1 MKKRNVIAILLI
13 AAVCVFALFGCN
25 RFRGSAPVLGDIFVD
40 TASASELTGY
50 ETALILP
57 EGWEVLSSATGDHK
71 DSDIG
76 YIRSLDAFVVVKVL
90 SYDDKGNAK
99 EYGSL
104 SMAKATGGAVAESD
118 LLIPAGA
125 GVQAIRVVGN
135 LVAVRTDS
143 DGGSG
148 RIGQVGVLDG
158 SGNVVVD
165 PKYTAGVGSTDIDDA
180 IRILDGELVAINP
193 IYDRN
198 TESKAYTPIY
208 RVSTGELAC
217 RVYNPSRSLSGVL
230 GFDGKYVS
238 VETSSG
244 SGTKKKVESMIYTVP
259 ERAAENPDTK
269 AQPNGTF
276 ARFDDGL
283 KNFYTET
290 TYLGGGRFYV
300 HEEYSVT
307 SSDDYTYKYD
317 NTYYKASRWFYYP
330 DSDRLEAYSSSFVM
344 LNMVNTYYD
353 YATARYEVVPTSYLK
368 EGYTYS
374 SFGLYIPES
383 KEAEY
388 DQFIVDGDM
397 NVVLSLTGNF
407 GIDIRDVSDRDEVSY
422 YDLML
427 QFTDGYGY
435 APLSPSRLKVYD
447 RDGNTVFENKDYDFV
462 SVNIHDGVVIAGIEN
477 KDGDTVYGAFDL
489 KGNKIVDFKYRS
501 IEPFRGYYTYAVND
515 ETGKAVLLARDGT
528 EVGEM
533 TDGSK
538 PFSDIATTSNKKP
551 IYKRGCYV
559 YKTSEKVGNETVTY
573 FGVKNF
579 NADASKNTVLPATLT
594 SCTIYSPNVDNN
606 LVFVFGKLAKGGVQ
620 YVYKLV

>member
-1 MKKRNVIAILLI
+1 MRKRNLI
-13 AAVCVFALFGCN
+13 SAVLVVLMCVAVLAGCN
-25 RFRGSAPVLGDIFVD
+25 RFRGKAPTLGDIFVD
-40 TASASELTGY
+40 RASASEITGY
-50 ETALILP
+50 DTELILP

-104 SMAKATGGAVAESD
+104 SVARATGGAVAESD
-118 LLIPAGA
+118 LLIPASA
-125 GVQAIRVVGN
+125 GVQAIHVEGG
-135 LVAVRTDS
+135 LIAVRTNS
-143 DGGSG
+143 DGGGG
-148 RIGQVGVLDG
+148 RIGQAGVLDG
-158 SGNVVVD
+158 NGKVVID
-165 PKYTAGVGSTDIDDA
+165 PHYTEGVGSANINDA
-180 IRILDGELVAINP
+180 IRILDDELVAVNP
-193 IYDRN
+193 VYDKN
-198 TESKAYTPIY
+198 TTDKNYTPIY

-217 RVYNPSRSLSGVL
+217 RVYNPSRSLTGVL

-238 VETSSG
+238 VETSDG
-244 SGTKKKVESMIYTVP
+244 SGTKKKVESMIYQVP
-259 ERAAENPDTK
+259 ERASETPDTK
-269 AQPNGTF
+269 ARPNGAFT
-276 ARFDDGL
+276 RFDDGL
-283 KNFYTET
+283 KNFYTEA
-290 TYLGGGRFYV
+290 TYLGGGKFYV
-300 HEEYSVT
+300 HEEYAVS

-330 DSDRLEAYSSSFVM
+330 DTDTLEPYVSQFIM
-344 LNMVNTYYD
+344 LNTVNTYYD
-353 YATARYEVVPTSYLK
+353 YATDRYDVVPTSYLRD
-368 EGYTYS
+368 GYSYS

-407 GIDIRDVSDRDEVSY
+407 GIRVNGVDRDEVSY

-435 APLSPSRLKVYD
+435 APLAPSRLKVYD

-477 KDGDTVYGAFDL
+477 KDGDTVFGAFDL
-489 KGNKIVDFKYRS
+489 DGDLIIDFKYRS

-515 ETGKAVLLARDGT
+515 ETGNAVLLARDGT
-528 EVGEM
+528 EVGKLK
-533 TDGSK
+533 DGSA
-538 PFSDIATTSNKKP
+538 PFSDMAKTSNKKP

-559 YKTSEKVGNETVTY
+559 YETTEKVGDKSVKY

-579 NADASKNTVLPATLT
+579 NADTSKNTVLPATLT

-606 LVFVFGKLAKGGVQ
+606 LVFVFGKHEKGGAQ
-620 YVYKLV
+620 YVYRLV